1 MEYAIVRP
9 ASFVIALTRDVIK
22 KYAKGR
28 AANLTVDLRGDVD
41 DYQRYPFVSVQPI
54 GAELV
59 DGPTPAATRIR
70 VRWVFEDIQADD
82 CEDAAV
88 EFMQGLLDFRRA
100 GERTTEGGLAA
111 LDITQPPVLIYD
123 AQTTADINEFNMI
136 AEIIAVRRS
145 TDG

>member
-1 MEYAIVRP
+1 MEYKIVRP

-54 GAELV
+54 GTELV

-88 EFMQGLLDFRRA
+88 
-100 GERTTEGGLAA
+100 
-111 LDITQPPVLIYD
+111 DITQPPVLIYD